1 MKFQPPFHQKDDK
14 MITDYLGEL
23 TPSYKTLSLKKRKKE
38 ITSTNQHL

>member
-23 TPSYKTLSLKKRKKE
+23 TPSYKTLRKEKKE
-38 ITSTNQHL
+38 KKK